1 MATAKS
7 SSKSAKS
14 GSSSKSFIVQIE
26 SGQQQVRDIHDRRLE
41 QERDLEKFGNEQDR
55 GL

>member
-1 MATAKS
+1 VEINKNGNGKEFVQIS
-7 SSKSAKS
+7 EVR
-14 GSSSKSFIVQIE
+14 FIVQIE

-55 GL
+55 RL